1 MRAYAHIY
9 IYIYIERERERE
21 REREKRLVTW
31 VRKSLKSRAKDP
43 LLNCGLLVY

>member
-1 MRAYAHIY
+1 MLIY
-9 IYIYIERERERE
+9 IYRERERE
-21 REREKRLVTW
+21 REREKRLVTC